1 MKSECLWYVRTDGR
15 DWKISRAQMFE
26 SLTDEQAVQRLDVHC
41 ENIGERLI
49 CACRTDD
56 RRKAIRTLYAAFLRW
71 EK

>member
-15 DWKISRAQMFE
+15 DWRIARAQALE
-26 SLTDEQAVQRLDVHC
+26 SLTDEQAVQRLEVHC

-56 RRKAIRTLYAAFLRW
+56 RREALRVLFAALLRW
-71 EK
+71 RQ